1 MGGFTPKSLSD
12 KSVVAYSKAKAEGR
26 GFDSL
31 PRTGKK
37 TLVRS
42 TKKERD
48 KKIKSM
54 MTARLNSTSKQTLL
68 GG

>member
-1 MGGFTPKSLSD
+1 MGGFTPKSLKD

-31 PRTGKK
+31 SKTGKK
-37 TLVRS
+37 F
-42 TKKERD
+42 KKSSKADRD

-54 MTARLNSTSKQTLL
+54 RNARLNGTVQETLL